1 MGMMS
6 TLGKVAIGV
15 LLAKTAGKAMNS
27 AGGMSGISDKIGG
40 FLGGNQSNAEQ
51 NAGNQTQQN
60 NKLSEVMN
68 SLGDKKSN
76 DLGSLLSATL
86 SGGTVDASAE
96 EEKQAE
102 IILKAMINAAKAD
115 GQIDADEQRKITEHI
130 GDISPE
136 ELAFVKNEMSSP
148 LDVKGVIQSVPRGME
163 QQVYLMSLLTID
175 ITHENEITYMDALA
189 KGLHIPEHTVN
200 EIHQK
205 IGVAK
210 LYS

>member
-6 TLGKVAIGV
+6 TLGKVAIGI
-15 LLAKTAGKAMNS
+15 LLAKTAGKAMSS

-40 FLGGNQSNAEQ
+40 FLGGNQSNASQ
-51 NAGNQTQQN
+51 NTANQTQQN
-60 NKLSEVMN
+60 NPLSDMMN
-68 SLGDKKSN
+68 SLGGKKSN

-86 SGGTVDASAE
+86 SGSTVEASDE
-96 EEKQAE
+96 QEKQAE
-102 IILKAMINAAKAD
+102 IILKAMIQASKAD
-115 GQIDADEQRKITEHI
+115 GQIDAEEQRKITEHI

-148 LDVKGVIQSVPRGME
+148 LDVASVISSVPRGME
-163 QQVYLMSLLTID
+163 EQVYLMSLLTID

-189 KGLHIPEHTVN
+189 KGLHISEHAVN

-205 IGVAK
+205 VGVAK